1 MNIKQKII
9 TLALVLVSGLTV
21 SSLYAPT
28 VAADCGGV
36 KTAIISC
43 EQNGDGTAKDSGVWG
58 ILLLALNIMTAG
70 VGIVAV
76 GGIVYGAILHSSS
89 QEDAGQIKQAKDIIK
104 NVVIGLVAYGGMYL
118 LLNFLIPGGIFT

>member
-9 TLALVLVSGLTV
+9 TFAFLLLSGFAV
-21 SSLYAPT
+21 ASLYSPT

-36 KTAIISC
+36 KTSIVSC
-43 EQNGDGTAKDSGVWG
+43 DQGGGSGARDSGVWG
-58 ILLLALNIMTAG
+58 ILVTILKILTAG

-76 GGIVYGAILHSSS
+76 GGIVYASILYASAQEEAS
-89 QEDAGQIKQAKDIIK
+89 QVKQAKDIIK
-104 NVVIGLVAYGGMYL
+104 NVVIGIIAYGSIYL